1 SGHIPNSVCLPFQE
15 LLANGHIKPNSEL
28 QQIFSALTID
38 SDNSIIFS
46 CGSGVTA
53 CILLLAAYQIGLDNL
68 SVYDGS
74 WTEWG
79 ADHSLPIER

>member
-1 SGHIPNSVCLPFQE
+1 PFSQLIDGH
-15 LLANGHIKPNSEL
+15 LLKPAEQL
-28 QQIFSALTID
+28 QLAFDQLALSRD
-38 SDNSIIFS
+38 QPMIFS

-53 CILLLAAYQIGLDNL
+53 CILLLAAYQLGIERL

-79 ADHSLPIER
+79 AADHLPIETGPNGD

>member
-1 SGHIPNSVCLPFQE
+1 
-15 LLANGHIKPNSEL
+15 
-28 QQIFSALTID
+28 LTID